1 MTLAKGA
8 EWCIID
14 FSQGKGVILTRI
26 PILDSE
32 RDLSWK
38 RAAQVHSI
46 TTGFLFQVK
55 RKMKPHLFLVHLGNQ
70 TGIFNLNWR
79 LTEIS
84 DHQTRFGDQTS
95 HMIGR
100 QNPSNEPGRRSL
112 VTKIYVEMRKK
123 KRKKS
128 ERCKYINN
136 NNNNNN
142 NNKSAYLWQV
152 SGDSLFRSFD
162 KPDKLSPSW
171 GFIPCEQ
178 NALVRMQTMFLAP
191 ERQAAEAPKMTI
203 GEREESYYC

>member
-14 FSQGKGVILTRI
+14 
-26 PILDSE
+26 
-32 RDLSWK
+32 
-38 RAAQVHSI
+38 
-46 TTGFLFQVK
+46 
-55 RKMKPHLFLVHLGNQ
+55 
-70 TGIFNLNWR
+70 FNLNWR

-112 VTKIYVEMRKK
+112 VTKTYVEMRKK
-123 KRKKS
+123 KEKKS
-128 ERCKYINN
+128 ERCKYININ
-136 NNNNNN
+136 NNK
-142 NNKSAYLWQV
+142 NKSAYLWQV
-152 SGDSLFRSFD
+152 GGDSLFRSFD
-162 KPDKLSPSW
+162 KPDKLSRSW

-191 ERQAAEAPKMTI
+191 ERQAAEASKMTI
-203 GEREESYYC
+203 GEREESCYC